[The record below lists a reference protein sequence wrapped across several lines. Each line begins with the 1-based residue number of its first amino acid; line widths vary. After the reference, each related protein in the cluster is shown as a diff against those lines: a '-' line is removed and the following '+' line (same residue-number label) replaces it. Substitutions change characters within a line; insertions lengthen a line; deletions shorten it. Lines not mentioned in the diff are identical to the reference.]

1 MGTKEKLLERLKG
14 MPTDFT
20 FAEAERLLTSFGYTK
35 SNKGRTSGSRVLF
48 IDNQKRKILLHHPHP
63 SNILKAYTLKDILE
77 KLKRNKNI

>member
-1 MGTKEKLLERLKG
+1 MGTREKLLERIKG

-35 SNKGRTSGSRVLF
+35 SNKGRTSGSRVMF
-48 IDNQKRKILLHHPHP
+48 IDSQKRKILLHMPHP
-63 SNILKAYTLKDILE
+63 GNTLKSYALKDILE

>member
-35 SNKGRTSGSRVLF
+35 SNKGRTSGSRVMF

-63 SNILKAYTLKDILE
+63 GNTLKSYALKDILE

>member
-35 SNKGRTSGSRVLF
+35 SNKGRTSGSRVMF

-63 SNILKAYTLKDILE
+63 GNILKAYTLKDILE
-77 KLKRNKNI
+77 KLKRNKK

>member
-1 MGTKEKLLERLKG
+1 

-35 SNKGRTSGSRVLF
+35 SNKGRTSGSRVMF

-63 SNILKAYTLKDILE
+63 GNILKAYTLKDILE

>member
-35 SNKGRTSGSRVLF
+35 SNKGRTSGSRVMF
-48 IDNQKRKILLHHPHP
+48 IDKQKRKILLHIPHP
-63 SNILKAYTLKDILE
+63 SNILKSYSLKDILD

>member
-1 MGTKEKLLERLKG
+1 

-35 SNKGRTSGSRVLF
+35 SNKGRTSGSRVMF

-63 SNILKAYTLKDILE
+63 GIILKAYTLKDILE

>member
-35 SNKGRTSGSRVLF
+35 SNKGRTSGSRVMF

-63 SNILKAYTLKDILE
+63 GNILKAYIEGHT
-77 KLKRNKNI
+77 

>member
-20 FAEAERLLTSFGYTK
+20 FAEAERLLTSFGYKK
-35 SNKGRTSGSRVLF
+35 SNKGRTSGSRVMF

-63 SNILKAYTLKDILE
+63 GNILKAYTLKDILE